1 MPDLLALSASI
12 IDEGRLDVPTNRITQ
27 ELSELESD
35 LAFIESFSHVVA
47 IRTSAGLCLFDTSGK
62 FTGPSVLAS
71 LRAWSDLPVHTI
83 VYTHGHVDHVGG
95 AGAFL
100 EDAGERGHTPPR
112 VVGHENVVRRFAR
125 YRRTNGYNLHAN
137 RRQFSFT
144 LSEMPRQF
152 LPSSTP
158 DPDTTFSDRLSLRV
172 SDLSLDLHHAR
183 GETDDHA
190 WAWIPSRRTICAGD
204 FLIWNFPNAGNPQ
217 KAQRYPD
224 EWARA
229 LREMAALEPE
239 LLVPAHGLPIGGKER
254 IRCVLDDVATALER
268 LVADTLQLMNDGL
281 PLDVIVREVRVDP
294 ELLRKPY
301 LVPRYDEPE
310 FVVRN
315 VYRLY
320 GGWYD
325 GNPAHLKPAP
335 EPGLAKELSAL
346 AGGTSALVTRARTL
360 AEQGELRLACHLVE
374 LAVQAEPES
383 RDAHGAR
390 FEIYKQRRKEESSL
404 MAKGIFG
411 TAARESFAVAHPG
424 EEDPLG
430 RTGGLAI

>member
-1 MPDLLALSASI
+1 MPDLLTLSASI

-27 ELSELESD
+27 ELSEIATD
-35 LAFIESFSHVVA
+35 VAMIESFSHVVA
-47 IRTSAGLCLFDTSGK
+47 FRTADGLCLFDTSGK

-71 LRAWSDLPVHTI
+71 LRSWSDLPIQTI

-95 AGAFL
+95 AGAFV
-100 EDAGERGHTPPR
+100 EEARTRGQTPPR
-112 VVGHENVVRRFAR
+112 IVGHENVVRRFAR
-125 YRRTNGYNLHAN
+125 YRLTNGYNLHAN

-158 DPDTTFSDRLSLRV
+158 DPDTTFSDRLSLRT
-172 SDLSLDLHHAR
+172 SNLSLELRHAR
-183 GETDDHA
+183 GETDDHT
-190 WAWIPSRRTICAGD
+190 WAWIPSQRTICAGD

-224 EWARA
+224 EWAQA

-239 LLVPAHGLPIGGKER
+239 LLVPAHGLPIAGKDR
-254 IRCVLDDVATALER
+254 IGRVLDDVATALER
-268 LVADTLQLMNDGL
+268 LVADTLRLMNEGA

-301 LVPRYDEPE
+301 LAPRYDEPE

-335 EPGLAKELSAL
+335 EPALSRELAAL
-346 AGGTSALVTRARTL
+346 AGGTNALVARARAL
-360 AEQGELRLACHLVE
+360 AEQGDVRLACHLVE
-374 LAVQAEPES
+374 HAVQAEPES
-383 RDAHGAR
+383 REAHGAR
-390 FEIYKQRRKEESSL
+390 FEIYRQRRKEESSL

-411 TAARESFAVAHPG
+411 TAARESFAISHPG